1 LQDAI
6 LPKEKPVFKSELRER
21 EADDEALPREQR
33 PV

>member
-6 LPKEKPVFKSELRER
+6 LPEEKPVFESELRER
-21 EADDEALPREQR
+21 EADDEALPREEW